1 MRDSSRPENS
11 RPENDPNDVQVTRHP
26 AAISSAAERMSLP
39 RLAIMIGRA
48 VQSLMSYQAQIMPL
62 RRSKPGETSAETMS
76 AEAKTSSG
84 SRGHR
89 RVINGCG
96 ELFWRRCMA
105 AEMDEAPGPRR
116 QTSKHVKAHLVFAS
130 TAGGWSM
137 AVASIFDQAA
147 QVAVSPPRCCREE
160 AEQGRAVENA
170 RDPSGQTH
178 GARRLQKRR

>member
-26 AAISSAAERMSLP
+26 AAISSAAERMS
-39 RLAIMIGRA
+39 
-48 VQSLMSYQAQIMPL
+48 QAQIMPL